1 MVDDAFGGLPKTGRA
16 SRGGDTS
23 GVVAQAILALCLIAA
38 GWYVVSSTQSNLAA
52 RGIASGF
59 GFLARPA
66 GFDLAFSAVP
76 FTAASPLWMAL
87 VAGIA
92 NTLFLAVTGAVVG
105 TVLGLIVVAVRL
117 SPSPAAEKLA
127 AGYIGLFRNTPVL
140 LHLSFWYFAVFAQMP
155 PVHRSL
161 TFGDIGFLNNRG
173 LYIPSPTLG
182 VGVLLLVAFCLAAPS
197 LGAAVIRRQ
206 SPTSFFAH
214 METGIV
220 IGVALAALVAVFGA
234 SSWSVPARA
243 GLGIRGGTVII
254 PELMAA
260 IVAISVYSSAYI
272 AELLRGGISNVERGQ
287 TEAGQSL
294 GLPKRVI
301 MRRIILPQAIR
312 LVIPPLTNQYV
323 NIVKITAIVASIGF
337 PDLMLIF
344 GKTVLTL
351 TGQAIEAL
359 TIVSCVYLI
368 ISLLASGLIH
378 VYSRRLGWQGARR

>member
-1 MVDDAFGGLPKTGRA
+1 M
-16 SRGGDTS
+16 
-23 GVVAQAILALCLIAA
+23 
-38 GWYVVSSTQSNLAA
+38 
-52 RGIASGF
+52 
-59 GFLARPA
+59 
-66 GFDLAFSAVP
+66 
-76 FTAASPLWMAL
+76 
-87 VAGIA
+87 
-92 NTLFLAVTGAVVG
+92 
-105 TVLGLIVVAVRL
+105 
-117 SPSPAAEKLA
+117 
-127 AGYIGLFRNTPVL
+127 
-140 LHLSFWYFAVFAQMP
+140 
-155 PVHRSL
+155 
-161 TFGDIGFLNNRG
+161 
-173 LYIPSPTLG
+173 
-182 VGVLLLVAFCLAAPS
+182 
-197 LGAAVIRRQ
+197 
-206 SPTSFFAH
+206 
-214 METGIV
+214 
-220 IGVALAALVAVFGA
+220 
-234 SSWSVPARA
+234 
-243 GLGIRGGTVII
+243 II

-378 VYSRRLGWQGARR
+378 VYSRRLGWHGARR

>member
-1 MVDDAFGGLPKTGRA
+1 MDDASGGPPELRRT
-16 SRGGDTS
+16 SRGSDTS
-23 GVVAQAILALCLIAA
+23 GMIAQALLALCLVGA
-38 GWYVVSSTQSNLAA
+38 GWYVVSSTQANLAA
-52 RGIASGF
+52 RGIASGL
-59 GFLARPA
+59 GFLTRPA

-92 NTLFLAVTGAVVG
+92 NTLFLAVTGALLG
-105 TVLGLIVVAVRL
+105 TILGLIVVAVRL

-155 PVHRSL
+155 PLSRSL
-161 TFGDIGFLNNRG
+161 TFGGVGFLNNRG
-173 LYIPSPTLG
+173 LYVPSPVLS
-182 VGVLLLVAFCLAAPS
+182 VSALLLAGFCLVVPS
-197 LGAAVIRRQ
+197 VGAAVIRHR
-206 SPTSFFAH
+206 SPASFFAR

-220 IGVALAALVAVFGA
+220 IGVALAAFVAVSGA

-243 GLGIRGGTVII
+243 GLGIRGGAVII

-260 IVAISVYSSAYI
+260 IVAISIYSSAYI
-272 AELLRGGISNVERGQ
+272 AELLRGAISNVERGQ

-301 MRRIILPQAIR
+301 MRRIVLPQAIR

-378 VYSRRLGWQGARR
+378 VYSRRLGWQGSH